1 MQGWEWS
8 VLGLVLFALEL
19 FTPGGFVL
27 MFFGVGAL
35 VVGVLEL
42 LGWKPDFSVQALV
55 FALVS
60 VAGVLGFRGSLLRR
74 FAASTATSVAA
85 GIVGSFAE
93 AQSAMGAG
101 QSGQVSLHGTTWTAH
116 NAGDVALAPGERCK
130 VTALDGIALVVVP
143 A

>member
-8 VLGLVLFALEL
+8 VLGLALFAAEL

-35 VVGVLEL
+35 VVGILEIA
-42 LGWKPDFSVQALV
+42 GWKPDFSVQALV

-60 VAGVLGFRGSLLRR
+60 LAGVLGFRGSLLRR
-74 FAASTATSVAA
+74 FAASSTTPAAA

-93 AQSAMGAG
+93 AQAEIGAG
-101 QSGQVSLHGTTWTAH
+101 QFGQVSLHGTSWTAR
-116 NAGDVALAPGERCK
+116 NDGDVALAAGGRCK

-143 A
+143 V